1 MKHFLFAVLIGVG
14 TLLPMSTDA
23 AEIPTVWMQEF
34 PKTDFAISSVDF
46 AEIFS
51 GGPPRDGIP
60 AIDAPKFVPLARID
74 TLTDTEPVIGLVIN
88 GVAKAYPLR
97 IMMWH
102 EIVND
107 EIAGVPVT
115 VTYCPL
121 CNSAVVFDR
130 RVDGRV
136 LDFGTT
142 GRLRFS
148 DLVMYDRQTESW
160 WQQFLGEAIVGELT
174 GTQLKTLPARLESF
188 AAFKQRAPDGMVL
201 VPNGRHTRDYGR
213 NPYEYYDSRTQPYPF
228 FDGPLPTDIN
238 PMARVIVVDE
248 RAWAMTLLRD
258 KGTIQDQ
265 GITLT
270 WTPGQ
275 NSALDSGDITK
286 GRDVG
291 NVTVTKDGQDTPYD
305 ITFAFAYKAF
315 YAEGVIRVE

>member
-1 MKHFLFAVLIGVG
+1 MKHFLLAVLIGVG
-14 TLLPMSTDA
+14 TLLPMAADA
-23 AEIPTVWMQEF
+23 AEIPTVWVQEF
-34 PKTDFAISSVDF
+34 PKTDFATSSVDF

-60 AIDAPKFVPLARID
+60 AIDAPTFAPLARIE
-74 TLTDTEPVIGLVIN
+74 TLADTEPVIGLVIN

-130 RVDGRV
+130 RIDGRL

-160 WQQFLGEAIVGELT
+160 WQQFLGEAIIGELT

-213 NPYEYYDSRTQPYPF
+213 NPYEYYDSRTQPYAF
-228 FDGPLPTDIN
+228 FGSPLPTDIN
-238 PMARVIVVDE
+238 PMARVIVVDGQ
-248 RAWAMTLLRD
+248 AWAMTLLRD

-265 GITLT
+265 GLTLT

-275 NSALDSGDITK
+275 NSALDSGDISK

-315 YAEGVIRVE
+315 YAEGVVRVE

>member
-1 MKHFLFAVLIGVG
+1 MKHFLLAVLIGVG
-14 TLLPMSTDA
+14 TLLPMAADA
-23 AEIPTVWMQEF
+23 AEIPTVWVQEF
-34 PKTDFAISSVDF
+34 PKTDFATSSVDF

-60 AIDAPKFVPLARID
+60 AIDAPTFAPLARIE
-74 TLTDTEPVIGLVIN
+74 TLADTEPVIGLVIN

-130 RVDGRV
+130 RIDGRL

-160 WQQFLGEAIVGELT
+160 WQQFLGEAIIGELT

-201 VPNGRHTRDYGR
+201 VPNGRHARDYGR
-213 NPYEYYDSRTQPYPF
+213 NPYEYYDSRTQPYAF
-228 FDGPLPTDIN
+228 FDSPLPTDIN
-238 PMARVIVVDE
+238 PMARVIVVDGQ
-248 RAWAMTLLRD
+248 AWAMTLLRD

-265 GITLT
+265 GLTLT

-275 NSALDSGDITK
+275 NSALDSGDISK

-315 YAEGVIRVE
+315 YAEGVVRVE